1 MKSTLESS
9 LISLKASIPVL
20 ENLKDWTNDSLYTTL
35 SNLAAEMEIK
45 NGQMLWPIR
54 TALSG
59 KAASP
64 GGASELAEILA
75 KEETL
80 KRINKGIEKLEN

>member
-1 MKSTLESS
+1 MKTTEEIALSS
-9 LISLKASIPVL
+9 LEAALPML
-20 ENLKDWTNDSLYTTL
+20 EANEDWTNAGLYAAMVALVETL
-35 SNLAAEMEIK
+35 GIK

-59 KAASP
+59 KPSSP
-64 GGASELAEILA
+64 CGASELAELLG

-80 KRINKGIEKLEN
+80 RRIGIGIEKLK